1 MLLGLLSPTEGRIML
16 DAQDLDDVMAAWRRR
31 VGYVPQD
38 VALFDGTIAQNV
50 ALAWEGRPDLERVER
65 ALRRAQLWEV
75 VEKREGGVN
84 ARIGDRGMALS
95 GGQRQRLGIAR
106 ALYNDPIV
114 LVLDEATSALDTKTE
129 ADVVQAIRS
138 LQGEMT
144 VISVA
149 HRLATIRDNDRIV
162 FLADGRLVAQGS
174 FDEVRRA
181 VPEFATQ
188 ASLAGLGDQSEG
200 AR

>member
-1 MLLGLLSPTEGRIML
+1 
-16 DAQDLDDVMAAWRRR
+16 
-31 VGYVPQD
+31 GYVPQD

-50 ALAWEGRPDLERVER
+50 ALAWSGALDYERVER
-65 ALRRAQLWEV
+65 ALRRAQLWDV
-75 VEKREGGVN
+75 VERREGGVN

-129 ADVVQAIRS
+129 SDVVQAIRS
-138 LQGEMT
+138 LKGEMT

-149 HRLATIRDNDRIV
+149 HRLATIRDNDLVV
-162 FLADGRLVAQGS
+162 FLSEGRLIAQGS

-188 ASLAGLGDQSEG
+188 ASLAGLDRPTDGSASPE
-200 AR
+200 